1 MINSWISN
9 EFIYRATT
17 MPIPIAPPS
26 PVSPVP
32 SVSPIPPASPVSPVP
47 SVSPIPPASLSISVT
62 SQSPLDGSAQ
72 FTVLGLLLA
81 VIVYIRNIPAKEL
94 NEARKKWESSPESDK
109 KKGKLRKIYF
119 QSITLNIFQ
128 IVLVGLSVLVAGRSV
143 WWGSALDNI
152 ILWSLF
158 VFAFLFLIFHIWIN
172 GDLIRIAI
180 NSWRNLQ

>member
-32 SVSPIPPASPVSPVP
+32 SVSPIPPASP
-47 SVSPIPPASLSISVT
+47 SISVI

-94 NEARKKWESSPESDK
+94 NEARKKWEISPESDK
-109 KKGKLRKIYF
+109 KKG
-119 QSITLNIFQ
+119 Q
-128 IVLVGLSVLVAGRSV
+128 A
-143 WWGSALDNI
+143 
-152 ILWSLF
+152 
-158 VFAFLFLIFHIWIN
+158 
-172 GDLIRIAI
+172 
-180 NSWRNLQ
+180 